1 MEALSREGDRGSGRT
16 LDVVGS
22 VEAEVI
28 GTDDNGGGDGDG
40 EGDGDVDLD
49 IALCFGSVVVMLV
62 TVVVCFG
69 LHCDCTTVEDGSP
82 T

>member
-16 LDVVGS
+16 LEVVGS

-40 EGDGDVDLD
+40 DVDLD
-49 IALCFGSVVVMLV
+49 IAVCFGSGVVVMAV
-62 TVVVCFG
+62 MVVCFG
-69 LHCDCTTVEDGSP
+69 LHCDCITVEDGSP